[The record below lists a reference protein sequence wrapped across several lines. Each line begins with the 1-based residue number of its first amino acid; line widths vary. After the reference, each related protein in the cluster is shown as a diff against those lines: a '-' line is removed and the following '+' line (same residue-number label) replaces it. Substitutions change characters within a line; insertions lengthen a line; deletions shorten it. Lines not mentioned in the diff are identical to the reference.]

1 MWLELLQPAIVRRTT
16 TAVSAVPKM
25 SRRFRGTTVNRSIP
39 TTAAQRAARSQ
50 NLPSGPGRRVGAT
63 GGAILDKVVASKL
76 AGAVTVNVI
85 GPPIV
90 PVRLP
95 AFWGRKLG
103 LPAWEPDCGIQR
115 MPVFAEKFPPETVMV
130 TGLAVELTL
139 MGEMLERVG
148 AGPSMLKFRASEG
161 VPAFTTV
168 TGATAAVA
176 IADAGTTAVP

>member
-1 MWLELLQPAIVRRTT
+1 VWLELLQPAIVRRTT
-16 TAVSAVPKM
+16 TAVRVVPKI
-25 SRRFRGTTVNRSIP
+25 SRRFRRTTVNRSIP

-95 AFWGRKLG
+95 EFCGKKLG
-103 LPAWEPDCGIQR
+103 L
-115 MPVFAEKFPPETVMV
+115 
-130 TGLAVELTL
+130 L
-139 MGEMLERVG
+139 
-148 AGPSMLKFRASEG
+148 S
-161 VPAFTTV
+161 
-168 TGATAAVA
+168 
-176 IADAGTTAVP
+176 